1 MAVLKLYSNKLRSNY
16 QFLDNLFQSNGI
28 EWGIVTKLLC
38 GNKDFLKEVISLG
51 AKEIHDARVSNLA
64 AIKEINPEVET
75 AYIKPPPKGSIADV
89 VHYADISLNTEYQTI
104 KMLSD
109 EAVKQ
114 KKLHKVIIMIEM
126 GDLREGVM
134 RDDLLDFY
142 SSIFQLPGISVIGL
156 GTNLNC
162 LHGVMPSQDKLV
174 QLSLYK
180 QLIEL
185 KFNRK
190 IQYISGGASVTI
202 PLLLKDELPSA
213 VNHFRVGETIYF
225 GNNLFNSEPIEGME
239 TDVFELFTEIL
250 EVSEKPKVP
259 VGELGEDPTGEV
271 ATVNEEDY
279 GQKHYRALIDIGL
292 LDIDP
297 KYLIPKDDS
306 MSIIG
311 SSSDML
317 VVELGENKRQFK
329 VGDIIPFELK
339 YMGALSILNSD
350 YIEKVVE

>member
-1 MAVLKLYSNKLRSNY
+1 MAVLKLYRDKLRNNFH
-16 QFLDNLFQSNGI
+16 FLDQLFDKEGVS
-28 EWGIVTKLLC
+28 WGIVTKLLC
-38 GNKDFLKEVISLG
+38 GNEDFLREIINLG
-51 AKEIHDARVSNLA
+51 VEEIHDSRVSNLERV
-64 AIKEINPEVET
+64 KEMNPDIHT
-75 AYIKPPPKGSIADV
+75 MYIKPPPKGTIEKV
-89 VHYADISLNTEYQTI
+89 VEVADISLNTEYETI

-109 EAVKQ
+109 EAVRQ
-114 KKLHKVIIMIEM
+114 KKLHRIIIMIEM

-134 RDDLLDFY
+134 REDLLDFY
-142 SSIFQLPGISVIGL
+142 SNVFQLPGISVVGL

-180 QLIEL
+180 QLIEM

-190 IQYISGGASVTI
+190 IQFISGGASVTI
-202 PLLLKDELPSA
+202 PLLLNQQLPDA

-225 GNNLFNSEPIEGME
+225 GNNLFTDTPIDGME
-239 TDVFELFTEIL
+239 TDVLELFTEII

-259 VGELGEDPTGEV
+259 SGEMGEDPSGE
-271 ATVNEEDY
+271 THEINEADY
-279 GQKHYRALIDIGL
+279 GQNHYRGIIDIGL

-297 KYLIPKDDS
+297 KFLIPRDKGL
-306 MSIIG
+306 SIIG

-317 VVELGENKRQFK
+317 VVELGENRAGYK
-329 VGDIIPFELK
+329 VGDVIPFELK

-350 YIEKVVE
+350 YIDKVVE